1 MLRAKLVHLMIYEYN
16 RMQTVKTAE
25 KFAYKLKFEEFQAN
39 FLDPARVFR
48 SSGGSTFNFNF

>member
-1 MLRAKLVHLMIYEYN
+1 MIYEYN

-25 KFAYKLKFEEFQAN
+25 KLAYKLKFEEFQAN